1 MIYTLYKIQNLI
13 ANANKH
19 HEYTTIFKKKPHK
32 VAREHEDDWVMNLVP
47 PKATISNAR
56 LIQKSLQG
64 VVNLNFYIGNQTS
77 LTLISSNSFKFN

>member
-32 VAREHEDDWVMNLVP
+32 VAREHEDD
-47 PKATISNAR
+47 
-56 LIQKSLQG
+56 
-64 VVNLNFYIGNQTS
+64 
-77 LTLISSNSFKFN
+77 